1 MNHLTILIS
10 CPDQVGLVT
19 HITRVL
25 AAHQLNIV
33 AMREFVDE
41 ANKAFFT
48 RIACTGALDDTAK
61 LKTEL
66 LQALPN
72 AASVDLI
79 LQQQKQIAVLVTKEY
94 HCLAEILIK
103 NQFKTLGANVK
114 CVIGNYEELRD
125 FTEKLGIPYFYVDH
139 NNKEKSSFESEIKTI
154 IDQFDVDYLVLA
166 KFMRILSADFVK
178 DYAGRIINIHHSFLP
193 AFIGANPYRQAFER
207 GVKIIGATAH
217 FVTDNLDE
225 GPIITQHTSHVDHN
239 FGVKEMVRA
248 GKEIEKKVLLEA
260 LELVFEDRVF
270 ISGNKTVRFKLYPK
284 KYTPLHTND
293 AMAYEFDSLK
303 LKSYTCHK
311 VGGFL
316 RAGII
321 AVANPILFVQHVVCL

>member
-1 MNHLTILIS
+1 MNKLTILIS

-19 HITRVL
+19 NITRVL
-25 AAHQLNIV
+25 AAHQFNIV

-48 RIACTGALDDTAK
+48 RIACTGNFEETAK
-61 LKTEL
+61 LKAKL
-66 LQALPN
+66 LENLPN
-72 AASVDLI
+72 ESEVNLI
-79 LQQQKQIAVLVTKEY
+79 TKEEKKIAVLVTKEY
-94 HCLAEILIK
+94 HCLSEILIK
-103 NQFKTLGANVK
+103 NQFKTLGANVQ

-125 FTEKLGIPYFYVDH
+125 FTEKLGIPYFYVSHVD
-139 NNKEKSSFESEIKTI
+139 KDKVQFESEIKQI

-178 DYAGRIINIHHSFLP
+178 DYAGKIINIHHSFLP

-225 GPIITQHTSHVDHN
+225 GPIITQHTNHIDHN

-260 LELVFEDRVF
+260 LELIFEDRVF
-270 ISGNKTVRFKLYPK
+270 VIGNKTIVFK
-284 KYTPLHTND
+284 
-293 AMAYEFDSLK
+293 
-303 LKSYTCHK
+303 
-311 VGGFL
+311 
-316 RAGII
+316 
-321 AVANPILFVQHVVCL
+321 

>member
-1 MNHLTILIS
+1 MNELTILIS

-25 AAHQLNIV
+25 AAHQLNII

-48 RIACTGALDDTAK
+48 RIGCTGDFEDTAK
-61 LKTEL
+61 LKEKL
-66 LQALPN
+66 LESLPD
-72 AASVDLI
+72 AAEVNLI
-79 LQQQKQIAVLVTKEY
+79 AQKEKQIAVLVTKEY

-103 NQFKTLGANVK
+103 NQFKTLGANVQ
-114 CVIGNYEELRD
+114 CVIGNYEALRD

-139 NNKEKSSFESEIKTI
+139 NGKNKAEFENELKAI
-154 IDQFDVDYLVLA
+154 INNFDVDYLVLA
-166 KFMRILSADFVK
+166 KFMRILSADFVR
-178 DYAGRIINIHHSFLP
+178 DYAGKIINIHHSFLP

-239 FGVKEMVRA
+239 FGVKEMVRS
-248 GKEIEKKVLLEA
+248 GKEVEKKVLLEA

-270 ISGNKTVRFKLYPK
+270 VSGNKTVVFK
-284 KYTPLHTND
+284 
-293 AMAYEFDSLK
+293 
-303 LKSYTCHK
+303 
-311 VGGFL
+311 
-316 RAGII
+316 
-321 AVANPILFVQHVVCL
+321 

>member
-1 MNHLTILIS
+1 MNALTVLIS

-19 HITRVL
+19 NITRVL

-41 ANKAFFT
+41 ANKSFFT
-48 RIACTGALDDTAK
+48 RIACTGNLKDTEK
-61 LKTEL
+61 LKEKL
-66 LQALPN
+66 LENLPN
-72 AASVDLI
+72 AAEVNLI
-79 LQQQKQIAVLVTKEY
+79 TQQEKQIVVLVTKEY

-103 NQFKTLGANVK
+103 NQFKTLGAKVQ
-114 CVIGNYEELRD
+114 CVIGNYESLRD

-139 NNKEKSSFESEIKTI
+139 SNKDKSEFEAEVKTI
-154 IDQFDVDYLVLA
+154 INRFEVDYLVLA

-178 DYAGRIINIHHSFLP
+178 DYAGKIINIHHSFLP
-193 AFIGANPYRQAFER
+193 AFIGANPYRQAFDR

-225 GPIITQHTSHVDHN
+225 GPIITQHTNHVDHN

-260 LELVFEDRVF
+260 LELIFEDRVF
-270 ISGNKTVRFKLYPK
+270 VSGNKTIVFK
-284 KYTPLHTND
+284 
-293 AMAYEFDSLK
+293 
-303 LKSYTCHK
+303 
-311 VGGFL
+311 
-316 RAGII
+316 
-321 AVANPILFVQHVVCL
+321 

>member
-1 MNHLTILIS
+1 MNELTVLIS

-25 AAHQLNIV
+25 AAHQLNII

-48 RIACTGALDDTAK
+48 RIACTGILENAKALKEK
-61 LKTEL
+61 LLEN
-66 LQALPN
+66 LPEN
-72 AASVDLI
+72 AEVNLI
-79 LQQQKQIAVLVTKEY
+79 TQQEKQVAVLVTKEY

-103 NQFKTLGANVK
+103 NHFKTLGANVK
-114 CVIGNYEELRD
+114 CVIGNYESLRD
-125 FTEKLGIPYFYVDH
+125 FTEKLGIPFFYVDH
-139 NNKEKSSFESEIKTI
+139 NKKEKDVFETEIKEI
-154 IDQFDVDYLVLA
+154 VNQFDVDYLVLA
-166 KFMRILSADFVK
+166 KFMRILSPDFVK
-178 DYAGRIINIHHSFLP
+178 DYAGKIINIHHSFLP

-225 GPIITQHTSHVDHN
+225 GPIITQHTNHVDHN

-260 LELVFEDRVF
+260 LELIFEDRVF
-270 ISGNKTVRFKLYPK
+270 VSGNKTIVFK
-284 KYTPLHTND
+284 
-293 AMAYEFDSLK
+293 
-303 LKSYTCHK
+303 
-311 VGGFL
+311 
-316 RAGII
+316 
-321 AVANPILFVQHVVCL
+321 